1 MKNISIEL
9 TDKDDSKILLNFLQI
24 VYIEKGKT
32 GSIIVF
38 DLLNHTLSK
47 KVKES
52 YDEIKS
58 LVGSLTSQQ

>member
-1 MKNISIEL
+1 MKNIFIEL
-9 TDKDDSKILLNFLQI
+9 TDKDDSKILVNVLQI

-32 GSIIVF
+32 GSIIMS
-38 DLLNHTLSK
+38 DLVNHSFSK

-58 LVGSLTSQQ
+58 LIASLTQQ